1 MGGGQSAE
9 NEKNFYERLQFVKSL
24 DISKSLMQDPNSK

>member
-1 MGGGQSAE
+1 MGGEQSSE
-9 NEKNFYERLQFVKSL
+9 SEKNFYERLRFVKSL